1 MSVTQEVSGLR
12 RVLMITSAQDTRKD
26 LEFTTLADSV
36 MPQENEL
43 LAAANHHKQVA
54 TIFEDDQA

>member
-1 MSVTQEVSGLR
+1 
-12 RVLMITSAQDTRKD
+12 MITSAQDTRKD